1 MADAAFASAAWLAAV
16 RGETAKLSCE
26 MAFLHRAII
35 KNIDLGKPEMP
46 VWKPPP
52 VSRLSL
58 IPLSRWRIFELT
70 DGSRYFVGV
79 DMFDQTGRVS
89 SPIVAF
95 NAVRLQGTTQTGRIY
110 ELVGKPGVALQAD
123 YVWRKWCELY
133 EVTSYKDV
141 TQRLLNGANDD
152 NAL

>member
-1 MADAAFASAAWLAAV
+1 
-16 RGETAKLSCE
+16 
-26 MAFLHRAII
+26 
-35 KNIDLGKPEMP
+35 MP
-46 VWKPPP
+46 IWKPPP

-79 DMFDQTGRVS
+79 DMFDQSGRVS

-95 NAVRLQGTTQTGRIY
+95 NAVSLQGTTQTGRIY
-110 ELVGKPGVALQAD
+110 ELVGKPGMSFQAE

>member
-1 MADAAFASAAWLAAV
+1 M
-16 RGETAKLSCE
+16 RQETAKLSCE
-26 MAFLHRAII
+26 MASLRRAII
-35 KNIDLGKPEMP
+35 KNIDLGEPEMP
-46 VWKPPP
+46 IWKPPP

-95 NAVRLQGTTQTGRIY
+95 NAVSLQGTTQTGRIY

-123 YVWRKWCELY
+123 YVWIRWCELY
-133 EVTSYKDV
+133 EVTSYTDV
-141 TQRLLNGANDD
+141 TQLLLNRTDD
-152 NAL
+152 NNAH